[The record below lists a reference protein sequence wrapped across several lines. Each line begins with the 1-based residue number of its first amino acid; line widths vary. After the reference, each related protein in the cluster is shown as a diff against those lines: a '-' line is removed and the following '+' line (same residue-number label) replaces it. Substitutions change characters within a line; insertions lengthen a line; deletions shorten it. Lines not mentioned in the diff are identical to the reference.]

1 MQISMVIISQ
11 LAPLILQRAW
21 YQLVISIEWK
31 KNHHRYQCEMSTL
44 KLMFIQCLT
53 TLKIHLFNVDIS
65 RWYRWWIFFHSMLIT
80 SWYHVEISTVLLKS
94 GLASSPPWWVWRSSI
109 SACRDHPV
117 FIPETASRAR
127 LHGLQLNARKLAG
140 TSHFD
145 GAKPIFAQPREAFS
159 PSPAQPFPLAARGD
173 SGHQLCCLYSILCW
187 LQVDITLKYQRCYLS
202 LA

>member
-1 MQISMVIISQ
+1 MFF
-11 LAPLILQRAW
+11 
-21 YQLVISIEWK
+21 
-31 KNHHRYQCEMSTL
+31 QCLSTL
-44 KLMFIQCLT
+44 NIY
-53 TLKIHLFNVDIS
+53 LFNIDIS
-65 RWYRWWIFFHSMLIT
+65 RWYGWWIFSHSTLIT

-145 GAKPIFAQPREAFS
+145 GAKPISFS
-159 PSPAQPFPLAARGD
+159 TTRGLFTKSSHTQPFPLAARGD
-173 SGHQLCCLYSILCW
+173 SSTEWGVCAAIGREIVKFAGSGLLI
-187 LQVDITLKYQRCYLS
+187 
-202 LA
+202 